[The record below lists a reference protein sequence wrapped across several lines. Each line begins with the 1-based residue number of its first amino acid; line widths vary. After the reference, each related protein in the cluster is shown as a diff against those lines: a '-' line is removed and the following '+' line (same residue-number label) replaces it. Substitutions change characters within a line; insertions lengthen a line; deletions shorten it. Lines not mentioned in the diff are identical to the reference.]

1 MQTRSFKFVYVLLVF
16 SLSGCVSVVHFNQSS
31 KSNENN
37 SIQNYIEEGFASYYS
52 DAFEGKETASGEI
65 FTQTGLTAAH
75 RWLPFG
81 TIVKVTNLENGKSI
95 LVKINDRGPFVP
107 NRIIDLSKMA
117 SQKLGFYNKS
127 IAKVRIEVV
136 E

>member
-37 SIQNYIEEGFASYYS
+37 SIQNYTEEGLASYYS

-117 SQKLGFYNKS
+117 SQKLGFYNKG

>member
-37 SIQNYIEEGFASYYS
+37 SIQNYTEEGFASYYS

-81 TIVKVTNLENGKSI
+81 TIVKVTNLENGKTI
-95 LVKINDRGPFVP
+95 FVKINDRGPFVP

-117 SQKLGFYNKS
+117 SQKLGFYNKG

>member
-1 MQTRSFKFVYVLLVF
+1 MQTRSFKFVYALLVF

-31 KSNENN
+31 KSNENKN
-37 SIQNYIEEGFASYYS
+37 IQNYTEEGFASYYS

-117 SQKLGFYNKS
+117 SQKLGFYNKG

>member
-37 SIQNYIEEGFASYYS
+37 SIQNYTEEGFASYYS

-95 LVKINDRGPFVP
+95 LVKINDRGPIVP

-117 SQKLGFYNKS
+117 SQKLGFYNKG

>member
-31 KSNENN
+31 ISNENN
-37 SIQNYIEEGFASYYS
+37 SIQNYTEEGFASYYS

-95 LVKINDRGPFVP
+95 LVKINDRGPIVP

-117 SQKLGFYNKS
+117 SQKLGFYNKG